1 MDRTLRNSG
10 HVGPLAVAFT
20 LLLGAVYACGTGSQ
34 SQLGAR
40 WEAVYDTIGDTVVVR
55 TVAGSL
61 WGGTATLVPEVT
73 IGVLDGPEE
82 YMFGGIVSLAM
93 GPDGTIYVMDQQ
105 APALRVYNA
114 DGSYLATF
122 GREGE
127 GPGEYRRPDG
137 GMGVLSD
144 GRIVLRDPS
153 NARIQ
158 VFAPDGEALDTWP
171 IRGGFNTSRRMVVDT
186 EDRSHVMLLMEPDV
200 DVRDW
205 QMGLLQILPDGSHGD
220 TLMPPDTEFEEQM
233 LEARFTDGDNN
244 SVSTSHVPFTPE
256 EHWQL
261 TPMGYFIHGISE
273 SYAVTLLRTDA
284 PALRIERDYD
294 PVPVAGGER
303 REEEVR
309 MTRNM
314 RGTQPNWRWNGP
326 PIPDHKPPYRELL
339 AGEDGTVWVIMSQPA
354 VRIEDPAHDPSDP
367 ESIPDEWKEPVLFDV
382 FDVEGAYLGAVR
394 APDGLSTYPTP
405 LLTRE
410 WVLGVVRDEFDVQRV
425 VRFKVERPGGIS
437 AREEQ

>member
-1 MDRTLRNSG
+1 MHRILRTSG
-10 HVGPLAVAFT
+10 HLAPTLFALT

-34 SQLGAR
+34 SQMGAR

-82 YMFGGIVSLAM
+82 YMFGRIVSMAL

-105 APALRVYNA
+105 APALRVYDP
-114 DGSYLATF
+114 DGTYRATF
-122 GREGE
+122 GREGA

-137 GMGVLSD
+137 GLGVLSD

-220 TLMPPDTEFEEQM
+220 TLTPPDTDFEEQQ
-233 LEARFTDGDNN
+233 LEARYTDGDNN
-244 SVSTSHVPFTPE
+244 SVSTSSVPFTAQ

-273 SYAVTLLRTDA
+273 SYAVTLLRNDA
-284 PALRIERDYD
+284 PALRIERDYE
-294 PVPVAGGER
+294 PIPVAGGER
-303 REEEVR
+303 SEEEAA
-309 MTRNM
+309 MTQNM
-314 RGTQPNWRWNGP
+314 RETQPNWRWNGA
-326 PIPDHKPPYRELL
+326 PIPDHKPPYRNLL
-339 AGEDGTVWVIMSQPA
+339 TGEDGTVWVLMSQPA
-354 VRIEDPAHDPSDP
+354 VRVEDSAYDPSDP
-367 ESIPDEWKEPVLFDV
+367 ESIPDEWHEPILFDV
-382 FDVEGAYLGAVR
+382 FDAEGAYLGAVK
-394 APDGLSTYPTP
+394 APDGFSTYPTP

-425 VRFKVERPGGIS
+425 IRFKVEHPTGAQTGD
-437 AREEQ
+437 E